1 VPSNHQPSAYSLLI
15 PGILLAATGVG
26 AGDLLTA
33 SMAGSEVGLAVLW
46 AVLAGAILKWTLSEG
61 VARWQLAT
69 GTTLL
74 EGWAR
79 QLGPW
84 VHWIFLAYLV
94 LFTFATGGALVTACG
109 IAGAGLL
116 PLGDPKSSKIIWGIL
131 HSLVGLGLV
140 WLGSYRLF
148 ELVMS
153 VCIGIMFVTVVLTAI
168 LIQPDW
174 FAVARGFVPS
184 MPAGG
189 TAWILATMGGVGGT
203 LTLLSYGYWIQE
215 EGRRGLRDVRT
226 CRLDLLFSQAA
237 TALFGVA
244 VVIIGSRVQLEG
256 QGAAIALQL
265 ADQLTQVMGPAGKW
279 IFLIG
284 FWGAVFSSLLGVW
297 QSLPYMFADFMDL
310 RRSGNS
316 GVRRTTDL
324 RATKAY
330 RAHLVFIATF
340 PLILLLT
347 PVRLI
352 QLVYGVI
359 GAMFLPM
366 LALTL
371 LIMNNRRR
379 WVGTDFL
386 SPKLVNVLLAIG
398 LAFFSYV
405 GGAAIYSRLQ

>member
-1 VPSNHQPSAYSLLI
+1 MAGNHPPSAFSLLI

-33 SMAGSEVGLAVLW
+33 SLAGSEIGLAVLW

-61 VARWQLAT
+61 IARWQLAT

-79 QLGPW
+79 QLGSW
-84 VHWIFLAYLV
+84 IHWIFLLYLV
-94 LFTFATGGALVTACG
+94 LFTFASGGALVTACG

-116 PLGDPKSSKIIWGIL
+116 PLGDAESSKIIWGVL

-140 WLGSYRLF
+140 WMGSYRLF

-153 VCIGIMFVTVVLTAI
+153 VCIGIMFVTVVLTAF

-184 MPAGG
+184 LPEGG
-189 TAWILATMGGVGGT
+189 TAWVLATMGGVGGT

-215 EGRRGLRDVRT
+215 EGRRGLQDVRI

-237 TALFGVA
+237 TTLFGVA

-265 ADQLTQVMGPAGKW
+265 ADQLAQVIGPAGKW

-297 QSLPYMFADFMDL
+297 QSLPYMFADFLEL
-310 RRSGNS
+310 RRSRAG

-330 RAHLVFIATF
+330 RAYLVVIATL
-340 PLILLLT
+340 PLILLLW
-347 PVRLI
+347 PVRVI

-371 LIMNNRRR
+371 LIMNTRRR

-386 SPKLVNVLLAIG
+386 SPMLLNVLLAIA

-405 GGAAIYSRLQ
+405 GVTAIYSRL

>member
-1 VPSNHQPSAYSLLI
+1 MARNRQPSAYSLLL

-33 SMAGSEVGLAVLW
+33 SMAGSEVGLAILW

-61 VARWQLAT
+61 IARWQLAT
-69 GTTLL
+69 GTTLI

-79 QLGPW
+79 QLGSW
-84 VHWIFLAYLV
+84 IQWIFLVYLV
-94 LFTFATGGALVTACG
+94 LFTFVVGGALVTACG
-109 IAGAGLL
+109 VAGAGLL
-116 PLGDPKSSKIIWGIL
+116 PLGDAESSKIIWGII

-140 WLGSYRLF
+140 WLGSFRLF

-153 VCIGIMFVTVVLTAI
+153 VCIGIMFVTVLLTAV

-174 FAVARGFVPS
+174 AGVARGFVPS
-184 MPAGG
+184 LPEGG
-189 TAWILATMGGVGGT
+189 TAWIVATLGGVGGT
-203 LTLLSYGYWIQE
+203 VTLLSYGYWIRE
-215 EGRRGLRDVRT
+215 EGRRGLQDVRT

-256 QGAAIALQL
+256 QGSAIALQL

-297 QSLPYMFADFMDL
+297 QSLPYMFADFLEL
-310 RRSGNS
+310 RRSGTS

-330 RAHLVFIATF
+330 RAYLIVIATA
-340 PLILLLT
+340 PLILLLS
-347 PVRLI
+347 PVRMI
-352 QLVYGVI
+352 QLAYGVI
-359 GAMFLPM
+359 GAMFLPL

-379 WVGTDFL
+379 WVGSDFL
-386 SPKLVNVLLAIG
+386 SPVLVNILLAVT

>member
-1 VPSNHQPSAYSLLI
+1 VARNYRPSAFSLLI

-61 VARWQLAT
+61 IARWQLAT

-79 QLGPW
+79 QLGAW
-84 VHWIFLAYLV
+84 IHWIFLVYLV
-94 LFTFATGGALVTACG
+94 LFAFAAGGALVTACG
-109 IAGAGLL
+109 VAGAGLL
-116 PLGDPKSSKIIWGIL
+116 PLGDAGTSKIIWGII
-131 HSLVGLGLV
+131 HSLAGLALV

-153 VCIGIMFVTVVLTAI
+153 VCVGIMFVTVVLTAL

-184 MPAGG
+184 IPAGG
-189 TAWILATMGGVGGT
+189 MAWILATLGGVGGT
-203 LTLLSYGYWIQE
+203 VTLLSYGYWIRE
-215 EGRRGLRDVRT
+215 AGRRGLRDVRT

-244 VVIIGSRVQLEG
+244 VVIIGSRVRLEG
-256 QGAAIALQL
+256 QGASIALQL
-265 ADQLTQVMGPAGKW
+265 ADQLTQVIGPSGKW
-279 IFLIG
+279 IFLFG
-284 FWGAVFSSLLGVW
+284 FWSAVFSSLLGVW
-297 QSLPYMFADFMDL
+297 QSLPYMFADFLEL
-310 RRSGNS
+310 RRSPSS
-316 GVRRTTDL
+316 GIRRTTDL

-330 RAHLVFIATF
+330 RGSLLVIAIV
-340 PLILLLT
+340 PLILLLS
-347 PVRLI
+347 PVLLI
-352 QLVYGVI
+352 QLAYGVI
-359 GAMFLPM
+359 GAMFLPL

-386 SPKLVNVLLAIG
+386 SPKLVNVLLAVA